1 MPTARYRHFVDAV
14 IMGLG
19 ILALTPLLSLYT
31 LDIHT
36 IYPGHLVWGVLWCGW
51 QSRRCFIS

>member
-36 IYPGHLVWGVLWCGW
+36 IYPGHLVWGVFWCGW
-51 QSRRCFIS
+51 QSRRCFIC